1 MSTMTMTTEE
11 AIAEMFTESTGAH
24 MLDSGGAYG
33 RSWERN
39 QSGAEKAGSAVEYFK
54 SRPEVAFHFWDDK
67 FDYLTIDG
75 FHWLTKN
82 VDYDPEL
89 QARFEAYAAE
99 SEEPWLVD
107 METFM
112 EAEEC
117 AREGRVVNTY
127 NFDTLLNETFQW
139 VEWRDE
145 YGDTLLLLSYHG
157 GCDVRG
163 GYTKPRAF
171 RVVDDYMGDF
181 RFDLFC
187 TNSDWQTALDGSDVQ
202 VCGLSGSSY
211 GGAGEVE
218 WYDHSLETETEV
230 DMSTLVRHPDNP
242 VVPACPRCG
251 SAMAGEIP
259 TY

>member
-39 QSGAEKAGSAVEYFK
+39 QSGAEAAGSAVEYFK
-54 SRPEVAFHFWDDK
+54 SRPEVEFRFHDDE

-82 VDYDPEL
+82 VEYDPEL

-99 SEEPWLVD
+99 SDEPWLVD
-107 METFM
+107 MEEFM
-112 EAEEC
+112 EAEND
-117 AREGRVVNTY
+117 RDSRIVNTY
-127 NFDTLLNETFQW
+127 NFDTPLNETFQW

-145 YGDTLLLLSYHG
+145 YGDTLVLLSYHG

-171 RVVDDYMGDF
+171 RVLEDYMGDF
-181 RFDLFC
+181 RFDLYC
-187 TNSDWQTALDGSDVQ
+187 TNHDRQTTLDGEDVL
-202 VCGLSGSSY
+202 VCGLSGTSY
-211 GGAGEVE
+211 GGTEIE
-218 WYDHSLETETEV
+218 WYDHNLNDSVEV
-230 DMSTLVRHPDNP
+230 DVRTLMPHPEDP
-242 VVPACPRCG
+242 SVPACPRCG
-251 SAMAGEIP
+251 SPMAGEIP